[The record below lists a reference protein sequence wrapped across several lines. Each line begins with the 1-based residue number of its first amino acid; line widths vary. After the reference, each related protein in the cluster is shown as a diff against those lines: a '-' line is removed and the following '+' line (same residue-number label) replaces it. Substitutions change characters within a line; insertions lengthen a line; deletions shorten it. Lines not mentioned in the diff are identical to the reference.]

1 MDEDKNRTEMMKNC
15 IDTANQL
22 LDHPDCGIKGTAQIA
37 ATLFLADEIHALNE
51 TQQAILAVER
61 EYMQTQIADTRLTHL
76 QKYLHEKLRKISGAS
91 KVKLNFPYPETNN
104 LQAVCTFSE
113 GYTIEITVPPD
124 MLDVKMPDFKR
135 RIETALDHAKAEATK
150 RKQRGDLNVIV
161 KVRLEAKEGEAPPTP
176 PK

>member
-61 EYMQTQIADTRLTHL
+61 EMLATPKADPLA
-76 QKYLHEKLRKISGAS
+76 KYLHEELKKVSGANN
-91 KVKLNFPYPETNN
+91 VKLTYDAKTET
-104 LQAVCTFSE
+104 LQAACTFSE
-113 GYTIEITVPPD
+113 GYAIEITVPPD

-135 RIETALDHAKAEATK
+135 RMETAIDHAKVEATK
-150 RKQRGDLNVIV
+150 RVQRGELGVMV
-161 KVRLEAKEGEAPPTP
+161 KVRMEAKEGEAPTP